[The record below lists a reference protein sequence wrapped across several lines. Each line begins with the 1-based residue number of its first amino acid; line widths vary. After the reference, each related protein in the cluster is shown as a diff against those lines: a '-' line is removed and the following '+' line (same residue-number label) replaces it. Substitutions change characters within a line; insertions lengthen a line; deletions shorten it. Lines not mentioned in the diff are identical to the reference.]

1 MTSCKT
7 LPSMFALAV
16 ALSASS
22 IGLLSGCKTSGPPAG
37 MRGPQGPLPVQV
49 STATQQ
55 DVPLTGQWV
64 ATTDGYVNAQI
75 QPQVSGYLIR
85 QDYKEGGEVHKGQ
98 VLFEIDPRPLQAVLD
113 QAKGQLAQ
121 AQGQLAQAQAQ
132 VELAAINVQ
141 RDTPLAQAH
150 AIAQSILDNDLKTKQ
165 VAQAA
170 VVSQQA
176 AISSAEAAVEA
187 AELNVGFTKVR
198 SLINGVAGQAALQVG
213 NLVNTSSVLT
223 SVSQLN
229 PIKVYFAISEQ
240 EYLAL
245 SAQATSRGKTDLLGS
260 GSSISL
266 KLTLSNNQVFP
277 ETGHII
283 FVDRSVSAQT
293 GSIRI
298 AAQFANPGN
307 LLRPGQFGRITAE
320 TSVLHNAVLV
330 PQRAV
335 SELQGMN
342 QVIVVGDDN
351 VAHIRTVK
359 LGSQIGSNIVIA
371 SGLSGGERV
380 VTEGN
385 DKVKEGMKL
394 APQPDTT
401 PAAAATAGQNAQG
414 N

>member
-37 MRGPQGPLPVQV
+37 MRGPQGPMPVQV

-121 AQGQLAQAQAQ
+121 AKGQLAQAQAQ

-229 PIKVYFAISEQ
+229 PIKVYFAISG
-240 EYLAL
+240 AGV
-245 SAQATSRGKTDLLGS
+245 SCTLG
-260 GSSISL
+260 
-266 KLTLSNNQVFP
+266 
-277 ETGHII
+277 TGHI
-283 FVDRSVSAQT
+283 
-293 GSIRI
+293 
-298 AAQFANPGN
+298 
-307 LLRPGQFGRITAE
+307 
-320 TSVLHNAVLV
+320 
-330 PQRAV
+330 
-335 SELQGMN
+335 
-342 QVIVVGDDN
+342 
-351 VAHIRTVK
+351 
-359 LGSQIGSNIVIA
+359 
-371 SGLSGGERV
+371 
-380 VTEGN
+380 
-385 DKVKEGMKL
+385 
-394 APQPDTT
+394 
-401 PAAAATAGQNAQG
+401 AGQDGPAGQRQFDSAEADTLE
-414 N
+414 

>member
-121 AQGQLAQAQAQ
+121 AKGQLAQAQAQ

-150 AIAQSILDNDLKTKQ
+150 AIAQSILDNDLKTRQ

-170 VVSQQA
+170 AVSQQA

-342 QVIVVGDDN
+342 QVIVVGAGN